1 MDEKIKNL
9 QDELKILERQIKDL
23 KKINSVIKKLLE
35 NYFLN
40 NI

>member
-1 MDEKIKNL
+1 MDEKIKKL
-9 QDELKILERQIKDL
+9 CEELKILEKNIKDL
-23 KKINSVIKKLLE
+23 KKINLVIKKLLE